1 MRHGAQS
8 IGTRPRGRVTRSNA
22 RSAGRKLGDRF
33 CLSGGVG
40 QENVTLPRE
49 HPIFHALFY
58 PQMY

>member
-1 MRHGAQS
+1 MRGPQGGS
-8 IGTRPRGRVTRSNA
+8 S
-22 RSAGRKLGDRF
+22 GDRF

>member
-1 MRHGAQS
+1 MVHSPSA
-8 IGTRPRGRVTRSNA
+8 RGRG
-22 RSAGRKLGDRF
+22 AGSHAVMRGPQGGSSGDRF